1 MPVYG
6 ALSFT
11 VISII
16 NTAPL
21 FKVYFQPKSLLLLLS
36 PSPPMGDPEFAFM
49 F

>member
-6 ALSFT
+6 APPFT
-11 VISII
+11 VVSTI

-36 PSPPMGDPEFAFM
+36 PSPPMGDLEFASM